1 MRLVSERTKRGQHEP
16 QRYSTVGR
24 SGRSCG
30 TGSSDGLWVVRKA
43 QREQLG
49 NSDELARLQAA
60 TTTGTVPKDVD
71 RDRWAALLRGKSRS
85 RIDWYYAAA
94 LAILVVVSSFA
105 EAREPGS
112 FGAAEFGAHFV
123 YLLPALLIF
132 GRFGSFGAAA
142 FLGGAKMRR
151 GYCGHSRVE
160 ATEMRKPGAWWVQ
173 VPAGIRLALSFNF
186 WIPIWLF
193 LWSFHLGAGRRGGSK
208 WGGRYLDRTTDI
220 RRTSAYRIRL
230 VQKAINHERL

>member
-1 MRLVSERTKRGQHEP
+1 MSLSDTQLLVGLAVLVALAP
-16 QRYSTVGR
+16 VM
-24 SGRSCG
+24 
-30 TGSSDGLWVVRKA
+30 GLWVVRKA

-71 RDRWAALLRGKSRS
+71 RDRWAALLRRKSRS

-94 LAILVVVSSFA
+94 LPILVVVSSFA

-132 GRFGSFGAAA
+132 GAIW
-142 FLGGAKMRR
+142 FLRR
-151 GYCGHSRVE
+151 RSVPRRSEDEARLLRTLESR
-160 ATEMRKPGAWWVQ
+160 G
-173 VPAGIRLALSFNF
+173 
-186 WIPIWLF
+186 
-193 LWSFHLGAGRRGGSK
+193 
-208 WGGRYLDRTTDI
+208 D
-220 RRTSAYRIRL
+220 
-230 VQKAINHERL
+230 